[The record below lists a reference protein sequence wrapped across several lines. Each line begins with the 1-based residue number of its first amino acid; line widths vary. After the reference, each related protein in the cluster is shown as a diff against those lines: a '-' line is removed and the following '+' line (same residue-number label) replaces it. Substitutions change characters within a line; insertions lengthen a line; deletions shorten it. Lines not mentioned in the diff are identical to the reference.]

1 MNQTKKFDQ
10 EFQQKLKRRDNSSNT
25 DVNTILDSNQ
35 TNEGKIVDILT
46 LNVERQEA
54 STEMMQQGFIGLA
67 VQNNELQQK
76 LEAVQEQ
83 LSIVTKELEDR
94 KKQELIALE
103 KRNHRKNRL
112 RLPPKDPVTKEIYEF
127 LIDRADKLY
136 GETYQGA
143 RLRLAITLLT
153 ITGVRISELLP
164 LKGYQIKTLF
174 EHSWIKIDRL
184 KKGPAN
190 HKAFLTK
197 AGKLAMKKRHKDFE
211 IVQYAKP
218 DDSCVFTAQYS
229 SKPLTREAFNRI
241 VNNFLNDSV
250 KELPYRPNIKS
261 HSFRAGFITQLWK
274 DTNDIEFVRQTI
286 GHATLDTTSKYVQNL
301 TAEERESRIKTLGRE
316 NES

>member
-1 MNQTKKFDQ
+1 MNENNKLDQ
-10 EFQQKLKRRDNSSNT
+10 EFQQKLKRGDDLSNT
-25 DVNTILDSNQ
+25 AVNKILDSNQ
-35 TNEGKIVDILT
+35 TNGDKIVDILA
-46 LNVERQEA
+46 LNTERQEA
-54 STEMMQQGFIGLA
+54 STGMMQQGFIGLA

-83 LSIVTKELEDR
+83 LNIVTRELEER
-94 KKQELIALE
+94 KKQELLALE
-103 KRNHRKNRL
+103 KRNRRKNRL
-112 RLPPKDPVTKEIYEF
+112 RLPLKDPVTEEIYEF
-127 LIDRADKLY
+127 LIDRATKLY

-153 ITGVRISELLP
+153 ITGIRISELLP
-164 LKGYQIKTLF
+164 LKGHQIKTLF

-197 AGKLAMKKRHKDFE
+197 ADKLEIKKRHKDFE

-218 DDSCVFTAQYS
+218 EDACVFTAQYS

-241 VNNFLNDSV
+241 VNNFLNDSI

-274 DTNDIEFVRQTI
+274 DTNDIEFIRQTI
-286 GHATLDTTSKYVQNL
+286 GHAKLDTTSKYVQTL
-301 TAEERESRIKTLGRE
+301 TAEERESRIRDL
-316 NES
+316 